1 MISQKTTRRNEAEL
15 LDLHK
20 DMMELIA
27 IRFEEFTDDLLPLFF
42 KKPNQF
48 YIRYLTIDDV
58 LKIKWEWPAMKISK
72 IEEYRFQPC
81 VETEQIFVNRIAAF
95 LYSLLVFIANM

>member
-1 MISQKTTRRNEAEL
+1 MISKKATKRNEAEL

-20 DMMELIA
+20 DMMDLIA

-48 YIRYLTIDDV
+48 YIRYHTIDDV
-58 LKIKWEWPAMKISK
+58 LKIEWEWPAMMISK
-72 IEEYRFQPC
+72 IEEYRYQPC

>member
-1 MISQKTTRRNEAEL
+1 MISQKATKRNEAEL

-27 IRFEEFTDDLLPLFF
+27 IRFEEFTGDLLPLFF

-48 YIRYLTIDDV
+48 YIRYRTIDDV
-58 LKIKWEWPAMKISK
+58 LKIEWEWPGMQISR